1 LRKKRLRKSEKGRKT
16 KMTEGNW
23 DAREAS
29 AEFVDVPL
37 GGVWTAP
44 DGARYRCVGGG
55 CGRCA
60 FLRPPVRVRRDGVE
74 TTCANQLDADLN
86 GCDRLACFSFERRD
100 GVGVRFERIDE
111 PEPTGSDAPKLGE
124 SGSDRRERRN
134 RVRAEARIKPP
145 SAGVAAWLRE
155 RWKDDPGGVVLAV
168 AALVWGAL
176 VVAAL
181 FG

>member
-1 LRKKRLRKSEKGRKT
+1 
-16 KMTEGNW
+16 MTEENW
-23 DAREAS
+23 GAREAS

-60 FLRPPVRVRRDGVE
+60 FLRPPIRVGKNGVE
-74 TTCANQLDADLN
+74 TTCANQVDADLN
-86 GCDRLACFSFERRD
+86 GAPRLACFSFERRD
-100 GVGVRFERIDE
+100 GVGVRFERIEE
-111 PEPTGSDAPKLGE
+111 PEPTASVAPKLRE
-124 SGSDRRERRN
+124 SF
-134 RVRAEARIKPP
+134 
-145 SAGVAAWLRE
+145 AWLRE
-155 RWKDDPGGVVLAV
+155 RWAEEPGSVVLAV

-176 VVAAL
+176 TVAKV